1 MSDRTVKGARTGA
14 LVWTAQRWDSF
25 GLPFLFL
32 VLLVVFSLL
41 SPIFRS
47 PYNLLSNL
55 TSSAPVAIGAIGMVF
70 CIMSGDFDISVGSMS
85 ALAGI
90 LGASLVPVSGGV
102 VAVLVTIAISTFLG
116 FVNGVFVTKLRIPA
130 FITTLGMQFVYR
142 ALAYIYTTNA
152 PIYIKDPVWLFI
164 GNGSVGGKVAF
175 PIILMVVSFAAA
187 VYVLRKTPFG
197 RYVIAVGTNKNAAM
211 LSGINV
217 DFIKNAVFT
226 LVGFFVGLAT
236 VVSGSFQGSI
246 NPGMTGQGFEF
257 QLITVAVL
265 GGTAL
270 TGGNGNMIG
279 AFFAALF
286 ITYLQNG
293 LGVNQVN
300 SYWQYVATGFVL
312 IFAVAINRVK
322 SAVLGQRDT

>member
-1 MSDRTVKGARTGA
+1 MSDRALGSQRPGVARQIAG
-14 LVWTAQRWDSF
+14 QWDNF
-25 GLPFLFL
+25 GLPSLL
-32 VLLVVFSLL
+32 VLMLVIFSVL
-41 SPIFRS
+41 SPVFRS
-47 PYNLLSNL
+47 PYNLVSNL
-55 TSSAPVAIGAIGMVF
+55 SYAVPAAIGSIGMVF

-85 ALAGI
+85 SLAGI
-90 LGASLVPVSGGV
+90 LGASLVIPLGAGC
-102 VAVLVTIAISTFLG
+102 AIAVTIAISTVLG
-116 FVNGVFVTKLRIPA
+116 LVNGLFVTKLRIPA

-142 ALAYIYTTNA
+142 ALAYMYTTNA
-152 PIYIKDPVWLFI
+152 PIYIKDPVWLGI
-164 GNGSVGGKVAF
+164 GAATPLGIPL
-175 PIILMVVSFAAA
+175 PIILMVLCFAAA
-187 VYVLRKTPFG
+187 LYVVKKTPFG
-197 RYVIAVGTNKNAAM
+197 RYVIAVGTNKSAAM
-211 LSGINV
+211 LSGISV

-226 LVGFFVGLAT
+226 LVGFFVGIAT
-236 VVSGSFQGSI
+236 VVTGAFQGSI

-279 AFFAALF
+279 AMFAALF
-286 ITYLQNG
+286 LTYLQSG

-312 IFAVAINRVK
+312 IFAVGINRIK

>member
-1 MSDRTVKGARTGA
+1 MSEAAVSGRKPGA
-14 LVWTAQRWDSF
+14 LVWVAGRWDSF
-25 GLPFLFL
+25 GLPTL
-32 VLLVVFSLL
+32 VILLLAVFSAL
-41 SPIFRS
+41 SPVFRS
-47 PYNLLSNL
+47 SYNLVSNL
-55 TSSAPVAIGAIGMVF
+55 AFSSLVGIGSIGMVF
-70 CIMSGDFDISVGSMS
+70 CIMSGDFDISIGSMS
-85 ALAGI
+85 ALAGV
-90 LGASLVPVSGGV
+90 LGASLVPRIGG
-102 VAVLVTIAISTFLG
+102 AGGVLVTVAVATICG

-142 ALAYIYTTNA
+142 ALAYIYTTNT
-152 PIYIKDPVWLFI
+152 PVYIKNPFWLFI
-164 GNGSVGGKVAF
+164 ANGNVLGIPF
-175 PIILMVVSFAAA
+175 PIILTAVCFAAA

-217 DFIKNAVFT
+217 DLIKNAVFT
-226 LVGFFVGLAT
+226 LVGFFVGIAT
-236 VVSGSFQGSI
+236 VVNGSFLGSI

-257 QLITVAVL
+257 QVITVVVL

-270 TGGNGNMIG
+270 TGGNGNMLG
-279 AFFAALF
+279 ALFAAIF

-312 IFAVAINRVK
+312 IFAVGINRVK

>member
-1 MSDRTVKGARTGA
+1 MSDHVVRGGKQTL
-14 LVWTAQRWDSF
+14 LVRAAQQWDSF
-25 GLPFLFL
+25 GMP
-32 VLLVVFSLL
+32 LLVVLLLIVFSAL
-41 SPIFRS
+41 SPVFRS
-47 PYNLLSNL
+47 GYNLLSNVS
-55 TSSAPVAIGAIGMVF
+55 SSAPAAIGAIGMVF

-90 LGASLVPVSGGV
+90 LGASLVPISGGV
-102 VAVLVTIAISTFLG
+102 LAVLVTLAVSTFLG
-116 FVNGVFVTKLRIPA
+116 LVNGVFVTKLRIPA

-142 ALAYIYTTNA
+142 ALAYIYTTNR
-152 PIYIKDPVWLFI
+152 PIYIKDPFWLFI
-164 GNGSVGGKVAF
+164 GNGTVLGIPF
-175 PIILMVVSFAAA
+175 PIILTVVCFVVA

-197 RYVIAVGTNKNAAM
+197 RYVVAVGTNKNAAM

-226 LVGFFVGLAT
+226 LVGFFVGLA
-236 VVSGSFQGSI
+236 VIVSGSFQGSI

-279 AFFAALF
+279 ALFAALF
-286 ITYLQNG
+286 ITFLQNG

-312 IFAVAINRVK
+312 IFAVAVNRIK

>member
-1 MSDRTVKGARTGA
+1 MSEAAVRGRRPGA
-14 LVWTAQRWDSF
+14 LVWVAGRWDSF
-25 GLPFLFL
+25 GLPALD
-32 VLLVVFSLL
+32 VLLLAVFSGM
-41 SPIFRS
+41 SPAFRS
-47 PYNLLSNL
+47 GYNLLSNL
-55 TSSAPVAIGAIGMVF
+55 SFSALSGIGAIGMVF

-85 ALAGI
+85 ALAGV
-90 LGASLVPVSGGV
+90 LGASLVAPIGGV
-102 VAVLVTIAISTFLG
+102 GAVVVTIAVSTVLG
-116 FVNGVFVTKLRIPA
+116 FINGVFVTKLRIPA

-142 ALAYIYTTNA
+142 ALAYIYTTNR
-152 PIYIKDPVWLFI
+152 PVYIKDPFWLFI
-164 GNGSVGGKVAF
+164 ANGAVLGVPM
-175 PIILMVVSFAAA
+175 PIILIAVCFAVA

-211 LSGINV
+211 LSGVNV

-226 LVGFFVGLAT
+226 LVGFFVGIAT
-236 VVSGSFQGSI
+236 VVSGSFLGSV

-257 QLITVAVL
+257 QVITVVVL

-270 TGGNGNMIG
+270 TGGNGNMLG
-279 AFFAALF
+279 ALFAAMF

-293 LGVNQVN
+293 LGINQVN

-312 IFAVAINRVK
+312 IFAVGINRVK